1 MTGAMISR
9 RDLIKIGGLVTA
21 AGAIGL
27 GQSAAQAASPLPST
41 VIFDAAHDGARR
53 LAERNHSAGWAR
65 LALRGDRWQFAQD
78 HLGQPAG
85 TIVGYTGWSDFVFLR
100 GALHER
106 GLRVHAQTRLAAPRA
121 SLFSWIAH

>member
-1 MTGAMISR
+1 MTGAMIGR

-27 GQSAAQAASPLPST
+27 GQSAVQAASPLPST
-41 VIFDAAHDGARR
+41 VIFDPAHDGARR
-53 LAERNHSAGWAR
+53 LAQSNHGAGWTR
-65 LALRGDRWQFAQD
+65 LALRGDRWQFAQA
-78 HLGQPAG
+78 HLGHPTG

-106 GLRVHAQTRLAAPRA
+106 GLRVHAQTRHAGSGA